1 MTAVKYFT
9 NVMEGA
15 PQLTNT
21 WGCMV
26 DLLDACLVNGFN
38 LKPITSI
45 TNTNGVATA
54 TIDAGHLYQ
63 VNQVL
68 LIAGASDPAYNGE
81 VRVQSVTSTTF
92 SYAIRGTPASPA
104 SGDTLT
110 VKVAPLGFEK
120 VFSSTNKGVY
130 RSKNVLSNRP
140 YLRVDNACA
149 AGYDTSYAKK
159 AKVGMA
165 QGMSDIDTV
174 VGAQAPY
181 DPLQPN
187 RNWETI
193 GNGGEGVVDGWYKW
207 YYAKCSYMYQWVGDS
222 SRAGIQEYNRP
233 WVLVGDDRGFYLFNE
248 YGNTGG
254 GHGRG
259 GYCFTDF
266 ESYRQGDP
274 FNTLLAATDFNTSVS
289 GAGAWGDTNNYF
301 NRSLDMTGK
310 ILMRDHTLLGGNQ
323 RVGLTSLN
331 TNNGQTIS
339 GRATGIPFPNPVDYA
354 LLLHPTYLMQESS
367 KGLRGKLPGLMW
379 VHNDQ
384 PLQDLDIVDNVVG
397 YTGRKFLL
405 VKMNYSN
412 EGACSTMALDI
423 TGPWW

>member
-15 PQLTNT
+15 PQLSNN

-45 TNTNGVATA
+45 TSAEGVATV

-63 VNQVL
+63 VNQVI
-68 LIAGASDPAYNGE
+68 LIAGANQAEYNGE
-81 VRVQSVTSTTF
+81 KRVLSVTSTKLT
-92 SYAIRGTPASPA
+92 YAVTGTPASPA
-104 SGDTLT
+104 TGDTLT
-110 VKVAPLGFEK
+110 VKAAPLGFEK
-120 VFSSTNKGVY
+120 VFSGTNKGVY
-130 RSKNVLSNRP
+130 RSKNILSNRP
-140 YLRVDNACA
+140 YLRVDNAKA
-149 AGYDTSYAKK
+149 PQYNDAWAKK

-165 QGMSDIDTV
+165 QGMSDMDTV

-181 DPLQPN
+181 DPLNPHQ
-187 RNWETI
+187 NWQTTGDTDS
-193 GNGGEGVVDGWYKW
+193 GNVVDGWYKW
-207 YYAKCSYMYQWVGDS
+207 YYARNPYPHYNYEVHGPQT
-222 SRAGIQEYNRP
+222 YNRP

-248 YGNTGG
+248 HATEGCTG
-254 GHGRG
+254 RA

-274 FNTLLAATDFNTSVS
+274 FNTLLAATAYYARVD
-289 GAGAWGDTNNYF
+289 AGTGYGSTTYNWF
-301 NRSLDMTGK
+301 NRTLDFTGK
-310 ILMRDHTLLGGNQ
+310 TLMRDHTLLGGNQ

-339 GRATGIPFPNPVDYA
+339 GRVTGIPFPNPVDYS
-354 LLLHPTYLMQESS
+354 LILHPTYLIQEGS
-367 KGLRGKLPGLMW
+367 KGMRGKLPGLMW
-379 VHNDQ
+379 VHNDY
-384 PLQDLDIVDNVVG
+384 PLQDLDIVENVVG
-397 YTGRKFLL
+397 YTGRKFLM
-405 VKMNYSN
+405 VKMNYEN
-412 EGACSTMALDI
+412 EGATSTMAVDI

>member
-1 MTAVKYFT
+1 MTTVKYFT
-9 NVMEGA
+9 NFMEGA
-15 PQLTNT
+15 PQLSNN

-38 LKPITSI
+38 LKPVTSI
-45 TNTNGVATA
+45 TRAEGIATV

-68 LIAGASDPAYNGE
+68 LIAGADQAEYNGE
-81 VRVQSVTSTTF
+81 VRVLSITRTTF
-92 SYAIRGTPASPA
+92 TYAVTGTPATPA
-104 SGDTLT
+104 TGDTLT

-120 VFSSTNKGVY
+120 VFSGVNKGVY
-130 RSKNVLSNRP
+130 RSKNVMSNRP
-140 YLRVDNACA
+140 YLRVDNSFAPPYNTA
-149 AGYDTSYAKK
+149 WAKK

-174 VGAQAPY
+174 VGAQAPFA
-181 DPLQPN
+181 PLNPN
-187 RNWETI
+187 QNWQTTGDTDS
-193 GNGGEGVVDGWYKW
+193 GNVVDGWYKW
-207 YYAKCSYMYQWVGDS
+207 YYARNGYPYSEVD
-222 SRAGIQEYNRP
+222 RNTPPEYNRP

-248 YGNTGG
+248 HSNI
-254 GHGRG
+254 HQANGRS

-266 ESYRQGDP
+266 DSYRQGDP
-274 FNTLLAATDFNTSVS
+274 YNTLLAATESFTTAGDGFDWGS
-289 GAGAWGDTNNYF
+289 GSRNHF
-301 NRSLDMTGK
+301 NRSLDFTGK

-339 GRATGIPFPNPVDYA
+339 GRATGIPFPNPVDYS
-354 LLLHPTYLMQESS
+354 LILHPTYLIQESG

-379 VHNDQ
+379 VHNDY
-384 PLQDLDIVDNVVG
+384 PMQDLDIVENVVG
-397 YTGRKFLL
+397 YSGRKFIMI
-405 VKMNYSN
+405 KMNFYS
-412 EGACSTMALDI
+412 EGANSTMAVDI

>member
-9 NVMEGA
+9 NVMQGA
-15 PQLTNT
+15 PQLSNN

-45 TNTNGVATA
+45 TSADGVATV
-54 TIDAGHLYQ
+54 TIDVGHLYQ

-68 LIAGASDPAYNGE
+68 LIAGASDAAYNGE
-81 VRVQSVTSTTF
+81 VRVLSATSTKFT
-92 SYAIRGTPASPA
+92 YAVLGAPASPA

-110 VKVAPLGFEK
+110 VKVAPLGIEK
-120 VFSSTNKGVY
+120 VFSGTNKAVY
-130 RSKNVLSNRP
+130 RSKNILSNRP
-140 YLRVDNACA
+140 YLRVDNSKAEQYNTA
-149 AGYDTSYAKK
+149 WAKK
-159 AKVGMA
+159 AKVGIA

-181 DPLQPN
+181 DPLNPN
-187 RNWETI
+187 QNWQTTGDTDS
-193 GNGGEGVVDGWYKW
+193 GNVVDGWYKW
-207 YYAKCSYMYQWVGDS
+207 YYARRTDGSDTS
-222 SRAGIQEYNRP
+222 AFSNFNRS

-248 YGNTGG
+248 FNNSGNV
-254 GHGRG
+254 GRG

-266 ESYRQGDP
+266 ESYRQADP
-274 FNTLLAATDFNTSVS
+274 FNTLLAATDWYARADTGLSYS
-289 GAGAWGDTNNYF
+289 GAAGYSNF
-301 NRSLDMTGK
+301 NRSLDFTGK

-339 GRATGIPFPNPVDYA
+339 GRATGIPFPNPVDYS
-354 LLLHPTYLMQESS
+354 LILHPTYLMQEGG
-367 KGLRGKLPGLMW
+367 KGLRGKMPGLMW

-384 PLQDLDIVDNVVG
+384 PLQDLDIVENVVG
-397 YTGRKFLL
+397 YAGRKFLL
-405 VKMNYSN
+405 VKMNTQGEAATS
-412 EGACSTMALDI
+412 AMALDI

>member
-9 NVMEGA
+9 NVMQGA
-15 PQLTNT
+15 PQLSNN
-21 WGCMV
+21 WGCLV

-45 TNTNGVATA
+45 TSADGVATA
-54 TIDAGHLYQ
+54 TIDGGHLYQ

-68 LIAGASDPAYNGE
+68 LIAGASDAAYNGE
-81 VRVQSVTSTTF
+81 VRVLSATSTKFT
-92 SYAIRGTPASPA
+92 YAVLGAPASPA

-110 VKVAPLGFEK
+110 VKVAPLGIEK
-120 VFSSTNKGVY
+120 VFSGTNKAAY

-140 YLRVDNACA
+140 YLRVDNSKAEQYNTA
-149 AGYDTSYAKK
+149 WAKK
-159 AKVGMA
+159 AKVGIA
-165 QGMSDIDTV
+165 QGMSDMDTV

-181 DPLQPN
+181 DPAAPN
-187 RNWETI
+187 QNWQTTGDTDS
-193 GNGGEGVVDGWYKW
+193 GNVVDGWYKW
-207 YYAKCSYMYQWVGDS
+207 YYARYTYPWGSTEANVP
-222 SRAGIQEYNRP
+222 QEYNRP

-248 YGNTGG
+248 HGTDYGS
-254 GHGRG
+254 GRS

-274 FNTLLAATDFNTSVS
+274 FNTLLAATDFYASAGS
-289 GAGAWGDTNNYF
+289 GIADWGATARNYF

-354 LLLHPTYLMQESS
+354 LILHPTYLMQESS

-397 YTGRKFLL
+397 YAGRKFLL
-405 VKMNYSN
+405 VRMNYAN
-412 EGACSTMALDI
+412 EVASSVMALDI

>member
-15 PQLTNT
+15 PQLSNT

-26 DLLDACLVNGFN
+26 DLLDACLINGFN
-38 LKPITSI
+38 LKPVTGITR
-45 TNTNGVATA
+45 TEGVATV

-63 VNQVL
+63 VNQVV
-68 LIAGASDPAYNGE
+68 LIAGANQAEYNGE
-81 VRVQSVTSTTF
+81 KRVLSVTTTTF
-92 SYAIRGTPASPA
+92 TYAVTGTPATPA
-104 SGDTLT
+104 TGDTLT

-120 VFSSTNKGVY
+120 VFSGVNKGVY

-140 YLRVDNACA
+140 YLRVDNACHPN
-149 AGYDTSYAKK
+149 YTTTYAKK

-174 VGAQAPY
+174 VGAQAPF
-181 DPLQPN
+181 DPLSPKK
-187 RNWETI
+187 NWETTGT
-193 GNGGEGVVDGWYKW
+193 GNTVVDGWYKW
-207 YYAKCSYMYQWVGDS
+207 YYARHTS
-222 SRAGIQEYNRP
+222 SWADETRASEEYNRP
-233 WVLVGDDRGFYLFNE
+233 WVLVGDDRGFYLFTE
-248 YGNTGG
+248 HGTQEGG
-254 GHGRG
+254 AGRC

-274 FNTLLAATDFNTSVS
+274 FNTLLAATEFYAQANYS
-289 GAGAWGDTNNYF
+289 TNRYGSTAYNWF
-301 NRSLDMTGK
+301 NRTLDMTGK

-339 GRATGIPFPNPVDYA
+339 GRATGIPFPNPVDYS
-354 LLLHPTYLMQESS
+354 LILHPTYLMQEGG

-379 VHNDQ
+379 VHNDY
-384 PLQDLDIVDNVVG
+384 PLQDLDIVENVVG
-397 YTGRKFLL
+397 YAGRKFLM
-405 VKMNYSN
+405 VKMNYESEN
-412 EGACSTMALDI
+412 ASSTMALDI

>member
-9 NVMEGA
+9 NVMQGA
-15 PQLTNT
+15 PQLSNN

-45 TNTNGVATA
+45 TSADGVATV
-54 TIDAGHLYQ
+54 TIDGGHLYQ

-68 LIAGASDPAYNGE
+68 LIAGASDAAYNGE
-81 VRVQSVTSTTF
+81 VRVLSITTTKF
-92 SYAIRGTPASPA
+92 TYAVLGAPASPA

-120 VFSSTNKGVY
+120 VFSGTNKGVY

-140 YLRVDNACA
+140 YLRVDNSKAEQYNT
-149 AGYDTSYAKK
+149 GWAKK
-159 AKVGMA
+159 AKVGIA

-174 VGAQAPY
+174 VGAQAPF
-181 DPLQPN
+181 DPLAPN
-187 RNWETI
+187 KNWETTGDTDS
-193 GNGGEGVVDGWYKW
+193 GNVVDGWYKW
-207 YYAKCSYMYQWVGDS
+207 YYAK
-222 SRAGIQEYNRP
+222 RADGTTDVYGATDFNRS

-248 YGNTGG
+248 FNRDSGFE
-254 GHGRG
+254 GRG

-266 ESYRQGDP
+266 ESYRQADP
-274 FNTLLAATDFNTSVS
+274 FSTLLAATEWYTRADTWPGYSGAAVS
-289 GAGAWGDTNNYF
+289 GNF
-301 NRSLDMTGK
+301 NRTLDFTGK
-310 ILMRDHTLLGGNQ
+310 VLMRDHTLLGGNQ

-331 TNNGQTIS
+331 TNNGQTVS
-339 GRATGIPFPNPVDYA
+339 GRATGIPFPNPVDYS
-354 LLLHPTYLMQESS
+354 LILHPTYLMQESG
-367 KGLRGKLPGLMW
+367 KGLRGKLAGLMW

-384 PLQDLDIVDNVVG
+384 PLQDLDIVENVVG
-397 YTGRKFLL
+397 YAGRKFLL
-405 VKMNYSN
+405 VRMNTQN
-412 EGACSTMALDI
+412 EAATSTMALDI

>member
-9 NVMEGA
+9 NVMQGA
-15 PQLTNT
+15 PQLSNN

-45 TNTNGVATA
+45 TSADGVATV
-54 TIDAGHLYQ
+54 TIDGGHLYQ

-68 LIAGASDPAYNGE
+68 LIAGASDAAYNGE
-81 VRVQSVTSTTF
+81 VRVLSITTTKF
-92 SYAIRGTPASPA
+92 TYAVLGAPASPA

-120 VFSSTNKGVY
+120 VFSGTNKGVY

-140 YLRVDNACA
+140 YLRVDNSKAKQYNTA
-149 AGYDTSYAKK
+149 WAKK

-181 DPLQPN
+181 DPSAPN
-187 RNWETI
+187 QNWQTTGDTDS
-193 GNGGEGVVDGWYKW
+193 GNVVDGWYKW
-207 YYAKCSYMYQWVGDS
+207 YYA
-222 SRAGIQEYNRP
+222 RHIQAWYTESTGADEYNRP

-248 YGNTGG
+248 HGTDGG
-254 GHGRG
+254 RS

-274 FNTLLAATDFNTSVS
+274 FNTLLAATDNHVRADSSYDDYGST
-289 GAGAWGDTNNYF
+289 TRNYF
-301 NRSLDMTGK
+301 NRSLDFTGK

-339 GRATGIPFPNPVDYA
+339 GRATGIPFPNPVDYS
-354 LLLHPTYLMQESS
+354 LILHPTYLMQEGS
-367 KGLRGKLPGLMW
+367 KGLRGKMPGLMW
-379 VHNDQ
+379 VHNDN
-384 PLQDLDIVDNVVG
+384 PLQDLDMVENVVG
-397 YTGRKFLL
+397 YAGRKFLM

-412 EGACSTMALDI
+412 EGAASTMAVDI